1 MAILKLP
8 MADSPMSVSRP
19 RPSPPAE
26 RADAIA
32 FQEDVPAPATIVKP
46 VDNAIRILRHLA
58 LTGGKPSTVTLIARE
73 LKINPSTC
81 FNILRTLA
89 WNGMLEF
96 DRNTKSY
103 TLGLGAVDLANR
115 ALLKSGGDYINVMQP
130 AMERAAAEYGVTITI
145 WRRIGEDRLML
156 VHVVE
161 GGAAVRLHVRLSQ
174 RLPLL
179 IGASG
184 RVMAAFGGVDAA
196 EIRQRF
202 PLLKWARPIAVEDYL
217 AQVDKAREKGWA
229 ADEGNHVA
237 GTTSFAAP
245 IFNVTG
251 TIRAALVATMLTGQH
266 DKKTA
271 LKVAAEVVRLAD
283 AFTRGD
289 PERTS
294 R

>member
-1 MAILKLP
+1 MFNTT
-8 MADSPMSVSRP
+8 DSPMSVTRL
-19 RPSPPAE
+19 RRTTPPESAGS
-26 RADAIA
+26 IA
-32 FQEDVPAPATIVKP
+32 FQDDVPAPATIVKP

-81 FNILRTLA
+81 FNILRTLV

-96 DRNTKSY
+96 DRNTKTY

-115 ALLKSGGDYINVMQP
+115 ALLKSGGGNFLNIMQP
-130 AMERAAAEYGVTITI
+130 AMEQAATEYGVTITI

-156 VHVVE
+156 VHAVDS
-161 GGAAVRLHVRLSQ
+161 GAAVRLHVRLSQ

-184 RVMAAFGGVDAA
+184 RVMAAFGGVDEA
-196 EIRQRF
+196 EIRRRF
-202 PLLKWARPIAVEDYL
+202 PLLRWARPIDVEDYL
-217 AQVDKAREKGWA
+217 AQVEKVRERGWA
-229 ADEGNHVA
+229 IDEGNHVA
-237 GTTSFAAP
+237 GTTSVAAP

-251 TIRAALVATMLTGQH
+251 TIRAALVGTMLTGQH
-266 DKKTA
+266 DKKATQ
-271 LKVAAEVVRLAD
+271 KIAAEVVRLAE

-289 PERTS
+289 PGRGAP
-294 R
+294 